1 MKAIILDAVQ
11 TLRLADVP
19 KPDPREGE
27 AIVRVEATGICGADR
42 LAYWGKDDRRPAPLV
57 LGHEAAGVVT
67 GGRFAGCRVVVNPL
81 IYCGECEF
89 CQSGQTNLCLYRE
102 NISIPP
108 RQGAFAEYVQVPE
121 RNLIMVPQDVSIQQ
135 ASLIEPLACGWHAA
149 RLCRRAFP
157 RGRTA
162 LVIGGGAIG
171 LAASLSLKAQ
181 GVLDTVLAVSNPTRR
196 AYLRDV
202 CGQDMAPQD
211 LGGAQYDIIIDAV
224 GSVASRQMAS
234 AHVRPG
240 GTIGHIGL
248 DDITGGFDMRRLTLH
263 EVTIIGTYTYSAMD
277 FEQTADAAFDGRL
290 GRLDWFEVRPL
301 KDAPQAFIDLE
312 AGQVAPPRI
321 ILTP

>member
-1 MKAIILDAVQ
+1 MKAIILDAAQ
-11 TLRLADVP
+11 SLRLADVP
-19 KPDPREGE
+19 EPAPREGE
-27 AIVRVEATGICGADR
+27 VLVQVQATGICGADR
-42 LAYWGKDDRRPAPLV
+42 LAYLGKDDRRPAPLV
-57 LGHEAAGVVT
+57 LGHEAAGIAMA
-67 GGRFAGCRVVVNPL
+67 GRFKGGRVVVNPMVF
-81 IYCGECEF
+81 CDECEF

-121 RNLIMVPQDVSIQQ
+121 RNLIRIPDNVSVEQ
-135 ASLIEPLACGWHAA
+135 ASLIEPLACGWHVA

-171 LAASLSLKAQ
+171 LAATLSLKAQ
-181 GVLDTVLAVSNPTRR
+181 GVPDTVMAVSNPTRR
-196 AYLRDV
+196 AYLRDI

-211 LGGAQYDIIIDAV
+211 LGEGQYDIIIDAV

-234 AHVRPG
+234 AHVRSG
-240 GTIGHIGL
+240 GIIGHIGL
-248 DDITGGFDMRRLTLH
+248 DDITGGFDMRRLTMH

-290 GRLDWFEVRPL
+290 GPLDWFEVRPL
-301 KDAPQAFIDLE
+301 KDAAQAFADLD